1 MKSKNY
7 RWHIAHI
14 EVAQKLSSWD
24 EDCLRILHKGINIP
38 QLDKS
43 KPLNVIDVGGN
54 TGMFV
59 EYLLNHTEYSLDR
72 VVMFEP
78 VPLYAR
84 WASFKYSKL
93 LSKPFVQTVEAGLS
107 DETGDC
113 EIAVNKDGNL
123 GWNTMVPEWKENYF
137 CSDNIIR
144 TRVFKF
150 DDIVDTFELD
160 GIDLVKI
167 DTEGWE
173 LNVMKGML
181 ESIKKFKPVLL
192 VEIAEGSN
200 HLKIDELKSFLG
212 ELRSIGYEFTENWPD
227 KTFDLVLSA
236 NNSTP

>member
-1 MKSKNY
+1 MAVFKN
-7 RWHIAHI
+7 WKINV
-14 EVAQKLSSWD
+14 EVAQNLSFWD
-24 EDCLRILHKGINIP
+24 EACLRNLHSDINIP

-43 KPLNVIDVGGN
+43 KPLNVIDVGAN

-93 LSKPFVQTVEAGLS
+93 LSKPFVQIAEAGLS

-113 EIAVNKDGNL
+113 EIAVNNKDGNL
-123 GWNTMVPEWKENYF
+123 GWNTMVPEWKEN

-144 TRVFKF
+144 AHVFKF
-150 DDIVDTFELD
+150 DDIVDTFKLD

-181 ESIKKFKPVLL
+181 ETIKKFKPVLL
-192 VEIAEGSN
+192 TEIANGSN

-212 ELRSIGYEFTENWPD
+212 ELRSIGYEFTEDWPD

-236 NNSTP
+236 NSSTP